1 MIRIARVSI
10 VVATLATSVAAC
22 GGAEP
27 RSANDA
33 RPQPESAPGKPE
45 KREGGLALKAEL
57 KDSLVLAS
65 VERHSECREYRSSP
79 WHECDVKP
87 AEKVMVALWAGS
99 HPAMGEKPDLVS
111 LSDANGR
118 TTFDLSSLN
127 AGRML
132 RAPFVQLFIDGD
144 AHKEHAE
151 IDLSSSAL
159 YAKWEETVAAG
170 NKKRE
175 AQFAAERAERDS
187 EPQQEAAPAAGSATR
202 TTVHGVLLD
211 PAAHKGKVV
220 VFRNVIVSGVDIT
233 SQTAA
238 AYVHDASDGV
248 SALKSVAIR
257 LASDTPRN
265 VRAALL
271 NLPGPDAIVVEVR
284 GLVSAYPN
292 GAPFIFPLS
301 IGEAARY

>member
-1 MIRIARVSI
+1 
-10 VVATLATSVAAC
+10 
-22 GGAEP
+22 
-27 RSANDA
+27 
-33 RPQPESAPGKPE
+33 
-45 KREGGLALKAEL
+45 
-57 KDSLVLAS
+57 
-65 VERHSECREYRSSP
+65 
-79 WHECDVKP
+79 
-87 AEKVMVALWAGS
+87 MVALWAGS
-99 HPAMGEKPDLVS
+99 HPAMGEKPDMVS

-127 AGRML
+127 AGKML
-132 RAPFVQLFIDGD
+132 HAPFVQLFIDGD

-151 IDLSSSAL
+151 IDLSSSAI
-159 YAKWEETVAAG
+159 YAKWEETAVAGRKAM
-170 NKKRE
+170 E
-175 AQFAAERAERDS
+175 ARFAAERAES
-187 EPQQEAAPAAGSATR
+187 ESGRQQDAAQVPRNGTR
-202 TTVHGVLLD
+202 TTVHSVLLD
-211 PAAHKGKVV
+211 PAAHQGKVV
-220 VFRNVIVSGVDIT
+220 VFRNVIVSGVDVT